1 MNGESLTRRIALS
14 AVVVTLIFIVVS
26 AFVVWQVE
34 SRRLDARI
42 ERTLS
47 AQADA
52 LLLGLEGIELA
63 AARSAENGMKLF
75 KSLFPFGTTPE
86 LNEAQQVAMGPEQVK
101 GPRLAIGGIPMNER
115 FMEVDTF
122 HDVTGGVATLFARVG
137 DDFLRIATSLRKE
150 DGTRAFLT
158 KLDRNHPAY
167 QRLLKGEV
175 FQGIA
180 RLFGRYYMTRYEPMI
195 DAQGKVVGSWFIG
208 YPMEAMLQAL
218 SKKLQANQIGKTG
231 YPYMI
236 DSLGMFALHPTLA
249 GQSARDLKDPV
260 TGEPFIQRMLEQ
272 QNGFIRY
279 YWPKSKEGPVAR
291 KVVAFKTFP
300 EWQWTVAVGTYEEEL
315 RGDLKRMVVSG
326 VALAAGIA
334 VLLVAIVLWLVHRAL
349 KPLQD
354 VVHAAQRIADGD
366 LTERVAVGGS
376 RDEIGQL
383 AQAFARMQERL
394 AEFIQALQ
402 RQAENVDLRSN
413 KIRVG
418 VGKVRQQVVDDAE
431 VTARV
436 TEQVAQFVDAFKTLA
451 DEMRSAAERAKE
463 NATNAEA
470 GAQTVAETISEMHRI
485 AQLVESTAD
494 QIQELQGYS
503 QQISSVVSTIREIS
517 DQTNLLALNAAIE
530 AARAGE
536 QGRGF
541 AVVADEVRKLAERTG
556 AATEEIG
563 VMIGRIQSATKN
575 AVTVMEQGVSEVRA
589 SAERA
594 QTAQTAIESIKTLA
608 VEQGASMAVIDRE
621 LGQKAQEA
629 QTVVERL
636 QTVTEYAKA
645 NAHAVA
651 EAEQETVVLA
661 DAAQDLMAQAKRFKV

>member
-1 MNGESLTRRIALS
+1 MTRRIALS
-14 AVVVTLIFIVVS
+14 AAVVTLIFIVVS

-63 AARSAENGMKLF
+63 AARSAENEMKVF
-75 KSLFPFGTTPE
+75 KRLFPFGTTPE

-101 GPRLAIGGIPMNER
+101 GPQLAIGGIPMNER
-115 FMEVDTF
+115 FIEVDTF
-122 HDVTGGVATLFARVG
+122 HDVTGGIATLFARVG
-137 DDFLRIATSLRKE
+137 DDFLSIATSLRKE
-150 DGTRAFLT
+150 DGTRAYLT

-208 YPMEAMLQAL
+208 YPMEAVLKAFFEEVQ
-218 SKKLQANQIGKTG
+218 KIKVGETW
-231 YPYMI
+231 YPYII
-236 DSLGMFALHPTLA
+236 DSTGTMVVHPTLA
-249 GQSARDLKDPV
+249 GRSVRDLKDPV
-260 TGEPFIQRMLEQ
+260 TGEPINQWLLEQ
-272 QNGFIRY
+272 NGVLRY
-279 YWPKSKEGPVAR
+279 HWPKSKEGPVAR

-300 EWQWTVAVGTYEEEL
+300 KWQWTVAVGTYEEEL

-394 AEFIQALQ
+394 AELIQALQ

-418 VGKVRQQVVDDAE
+418 VGKVRQQVADDAE

-563 VMIGRIQSATKN
+563 AMIGRIQSATKN

-636 QTVTEYAKA
+636 QTVTEHAKA